1 VGKHRI
7 FSKAQD
13 AKQEQIIYKYH
24 GIMCCA
30 EVGGERRLFWLSI
43 DELYQRDAKVKL
55 KMLAE

>member
-1 VGKHRI
+1 
-7 FSKAQD
+7 
-13 AKQEQIIYKYH
+13 
-24 GIMCCA
+24 MCCA